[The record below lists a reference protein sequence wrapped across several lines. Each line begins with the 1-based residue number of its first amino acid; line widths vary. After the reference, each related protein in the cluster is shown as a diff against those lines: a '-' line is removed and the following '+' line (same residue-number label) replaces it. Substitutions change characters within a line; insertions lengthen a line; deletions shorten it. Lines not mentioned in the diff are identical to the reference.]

1 MKAPQTLVF
10 LGLMLVAASSSAFAD
25 AKKKTGQT
33 YASAINNQVSI
44 RHLRL
49 TLRAR
54 QIMAINH

>member
-1 MKAPQTLVF
+1 MF

-33 YASAINNQVSI
+33 HASAINNQVSI

>member
-1 MKAPQTLVF
+1 MKTPQTLVF

-25 AKKKTGQT
+25 AKKKAAQT
-33 YASAINNQVSI
+33 HASTTNNQVSI

-49 TLRAR
+49 TLRTR